1 MIRSLSILCS
11 FLLCLIA
18 CSSTHEVE
26 PTGLIARLGS
36 TPTID
41 GVFDFG
47 EWDDAE
53 IVRADTVEQF
63 RVKHDGINLYF
74 AVRAGGGDI
83 LFNTDSGVRVLHW
96 SAQLGSAEYVK
107 VDTLTQLLDRPFAFG
122 LWGLQ
127 DESPAVIQETLA
139 EYLAENGWAANT
151 ASMGN
156 LMQSELVISFDWLG
170 VNTGSGRFVEIPSV
184 RIGAGLMIARGD
196 PREKELLALS
206 REEMKTLYPSVSW
219 PSESPPSDSI
229 GMGGLPDT
237 IRVDPAD
244 YGKIWIDLRR

>member
-1 MIRSLSILCS
+1 MIRSLLILCS
-11 FLLCLIA
+11 FLLCFSA
-18 CSSTHEVE
+18 CSCMREVE
-26 PTGLIARLGS
+26 PEGVIARLGS

-41 GVFDFG
+41 GVFDSG

-53 IVRADTVEQF
+53 VVRADTVEQF
-63 RVKHDGINLYF
+63 RVKHDGVNLYF
-74 AVRAGGGDI
+74 AVRAGGGNI

-107 VDTLTQLLDRPFAFG
+107 SDKLTQTLEKPFAFE

-127 DESPAVIQETLA
+127 DESPAVIRETLA

-156 LMQSELVISFDWLG
+156 LMQSELVVSFDWLG
-170 VNTGSGRFVEIPSV
+170 ANTGAGRFVEIPNV

-206 REEMKTLYPSVSW
+206 REELKKQYPSVSW
-219 PSESPPSDSI
+219 PAESPPSDSI
-229 GMGGLPDT
+229 GRGGLPDT
-237 IRVDPAD
+237 IRVDAAD
-244 YGKIWIDLRR
+244 YGRIWIDLRR